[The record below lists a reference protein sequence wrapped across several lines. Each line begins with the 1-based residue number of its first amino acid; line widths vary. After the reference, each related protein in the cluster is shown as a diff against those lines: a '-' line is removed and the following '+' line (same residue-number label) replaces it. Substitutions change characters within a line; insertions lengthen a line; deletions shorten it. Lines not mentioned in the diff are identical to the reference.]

1 MKLNKIFAFGLL
13 AFALTA
19 CSDDDDAKFNSAS
32 GVTVS
37 MQKTEISVTKKFT
50 GVYYNV
56 PVVVTGDANGPI
68 KVTVE
73 VSAASDL
80 PATEGEDFRI
90 TSKTIIIPAD
100 SKTGNIQ
107 FYPIGSDEET
117 NSAEF
122 IVTITSAEGA
132 QIGTQKTTEVL
143 LKVPTTYD
151 KLQGAWVWEGAYYSD
166 GVVDEYNLTCTGL
179 SEGDTGYGVELYF
192 SGFMG
197 YNWCSLGAE
206 YTVDET
212 TGLSTLSFPLSQ
224 VIAEDV
230 TFSIGTFD
238 IGLIEVSSA
247 PTTWVTSGS
256 IDGQISPDLKSVTF
270 DPNIGF
276 AGSLMTNG
284 QHSGYIWFGY
294 LNMSMSKK

>member
-32 GVTVS
+32 DVTVS
-37 MQKTEISVTKKFT
+37 MQQTEISVTKKFT

-56 PVVVTGDANGPI
+56 PVIVTGDANGPI

-100 SKTGNIQ
+100 SKIGNIQ
-107 FYPIGSDEET
+107 FYPIGSDDET

-132 QIGTQKTTEVL
+132 QIGTQKTTEVT
-143 LKVPTTYD
+143 LKVPTIYE
-151 KLQGAWVWEGAYYSD
+151 KLQGAWIWQGADFWDAYT
-166 GVVDEYNLTCTGL
+166 EQFNLTCTGL

-197 YNWCSLGAE
+197 YNWVILSAE
-206 YTVDET
+206 YLVDEE
-212 TGLSTLSFPLSQ
+212 TGLSTLSFPLGQ
-224 VIAEDV
+224 VIAEGVNFGSAGVRDV
-230 TFSIGTFD
+230 
-238 IGLIEVSSA
+238 GLAGI
-247 PTTWVTSGS
+247 SGS
-256 IDGQISPDLKSVTF
+256 SLLASGSVDGQVSPDLQSVTF
-270 DPNIGF
+270 DPNDGF
-276 AGSLMTNG
+276 FGSLMNNG
-284 QHSGYIWFGY
+284 ALTASLWFGY
-294 LNMSMSKK
+294 TDMSMAKK

>member
-32 GVTVS
+32 DVTVS
-37 MQKTEISVTKKFT
+37 MQQTEISVTKKFT

-56 PVVVTGDANGPI
+56 PVIVTGDANGPI

-80 PATEGEDFRI
+80 PATENEDFRI
-90 TSKTIIIPAD
+90 TSKTIIIPTD
-100 SKTGNIQ
+100 SKIGNIQ
-107 FYPIGSDEET
+107 FYPIGSDDET

-143 LKVPTTYD
+143 LKVPTIYE
-151 KLQGAWVWEGAYYSD
+151 KLQGAWVWQGLDYW
-166 GVVDEYNLTCTGL
+166 DEYTEQFNLTCTGL
-179 SEGDTGYGVELYF
+179 SEGDTGYGVVLYF

-197 YNWCSLGAE
+197 YNWCSLSAE
-206 YTVDET
+206 YLVDEE
-212 TGLSTLSFPLSQ
+212 TGLSTLSFPLGQ
-224 VIAEDV
+224 VIAEGVNFTSGVRDV
-230 TFSIGTFD
+230 
-238 IGLIEVSSA
+238 GLAGISGSSLLG
-247 PTTWVTSGS
+247 SGS
-256 IDGQISPDLKSVTF
+256 IDGQVSPDLRSVTF
-270 DPNIGF
+270 DPNDCF
-276 AGSLMTNG
+276 AGCLMNNGMLTASL
-284 QHSGYIWFGY
+284 WFAY
-294 LNMSMSKK
+294 FDMSMAKK

>member
-32 GVTVS
+32 DVTVS
-37 MQKTEISVTKKFT
+37 MQQTEISVTKKFT

-56 PVVVTGDANGPI
+56 PVIVTGDANGPI

-73 VSAASDL
+73 VSAVSDI

-100 SKTGNIQ
+100 SKIGNIQ
-107 FYPIGSDEET
+107 FYPIGSDDET

-143 LKVPTTYD
+143 LKVPTIYE
-151 KLQGAWVWEGAYYSD
+151 KLQGAWVWKGTDFWQSI
-166 GVVDEYNLTCTGL
+166 VDQYNLTCSGL
-179 SEGDTGYGVELYF
+179 EEGDTGYGVVLYF

-197 YNWCSLGAE
+197 YNWCMLGAE
-206 YTVDET
+206 YLIDEE
-212 TGLSTLSFPLSQ
+212 TGLGTLSFPLGQ

-230 TFSIGTFD
+230 NFGSPGVHD
-238 IGLIEVSSA
+238 IGLASL
-247 PTTWVTSGS
+247 SGS
-256 IDGQISPDLKSVTF
+256 YLVGSGSVDGMVSPDLKSVTF
-270 DPNIGF
+270 DPNDAF
-276 AGSLMTNG
+276 AGCLMNNGMLTTSL
-284 QHSGYIWFGY
+284 WFAY
-294 LNMSMSKK
+294 TDMSITKK

>member
-32 GVTVS
+32 DVTVS
-37 MQKTEISVTKKFT
+37 MQQTEISVTKKFT

-56 PVVVTGDANGPI
+56 PVIVTGDANGPI

-80 PATEGEDFRI
+80 PATENEDFRI

-100 SKTGNIQ
+100 SKIGNIQ
-107 FYPIGSDEET
+107 FYPIGSDDET

-143 LKVPTTYD
+143 LKVPTIYE
-151 KLQGAWVWEGAYYSD
+151 KLQGAWVWQGLDYW
-166 GVVDEYNLTCTGL
+166 DEYTEQFNLTCTGL
-179 SEGDTGYGVELYF
+179 SEGDTGYGVVLYF

-197 YNWCSLGAE
+197 YNWCSLSAE
-206 YTVDET
+206 YLVDEE
-212 TGLSTLSFPLSQ
+212 TGLSTLSFPLGQ
-224 VIAEDV
+224 VIAEGVNFTSGVRDV
-230 TFSIGTFD
+230 
-238 IGLIEVSSA
+238 GLAGISGSSLLG
-247 PTTWVTSGS
+247 SGS
-256 IDGQISPDLKSVTF
+256 IDGQVSPDLRSVTF
-270 DPNIGF
+270 DPNDCF
-276 AGSLMTNG
+276 AGCLMNNGMLTTSL
-284 QHSGYIWFGY
+284 WFAY
-294 LNMSMSKK
+294 SNMSMTKK

>member
-32 GVTVS
+32 DVTVS

-73 VSAASDL
+73 VSAVSDL

-107 FYPIGSDEET
+107 FYPIGSDDET

-143 LKVPTTYD
+143 LKVPTIYE
-151 KLQGAWVWEGAYYSD
+151 KLQGAWVWQGKDYW
-166 GVVDEYNLTCTGL
+166 DEYTEQFNLTCTGL
-179 SEGDTGYGVELYF
+179 SEGDTGYGVVLYF

-197 YNWCSLGAE
+197 YNWCSLSAE
-206 YTVDET
+206 YLVDEE
-212 TGLSTLSFPLSQ
+212 TGLSTLSFPLGQ
-224 VIAEDV
+224 VIAEGVNFTSGVRDV
-230 TFSIGTFD
+230 
-238 IGLIEVSSA
+238 GLAGISGSSLLG
-247 PTTWVTSGS
+247 SGS
-256 IDGQISPDLKSVTF
+256 IDGQVSPDLQSVTF
-270 DPNIGF
+270 DPNDCF
-276 AGSLMTNG
+276 AGCLMNNGMLTASL
-284 QHSGYIWFGY
+284 WFAY
-294 LNMSMSKK
+294 FDMSMAKK

>member
-37 MQKTEISVTKKFT
+37 MQQTEISVTKKFT

-56 PVVVTGDANGPI
+56 PVIVTGDANGPI

-73 VSAASDL
+73 VSAVSDL

-90 TSKTIIIPAD
+90 TQKTIVIGTD
-100 SKTGNIQ
+100 SKIGNIQ

-117 NSAEF
+117 ESAEF
-122 IVTITSAEGA
+122 LVTITSAEGA

-143 LKVPTTYD
+143 LKVPTVYE
-151 KLQGAWVWEGAYYSD
+151 KLQGAWTWTGTDYFDDVPAQF
-166 GVVDEYNLTCTGL
+166 NLTCTGL
-179 SEGDTGYGVELYF
+179 AEGDTGYGTVLYF

-206 YTVDET
+206 YLVDEA
-212 TGLSTLSFPLSQ
+212 TGLSTLSFPLAQ
-224 VIAEDV
+224 VVAEGVNFGSSGVHDV
-230 TFSIGTFD
+230 GLVSI
-238 IGLIEVSSA
+238 
-247 PTTWVTSGS
+247 SGS
-256 IDGQISPDLKSVTF
+256 SLVANGAIDGQVSPDLKSVTF
-270 DPNIGF
+270 DPNDVF
-276 AGSLMTNG
+276 AGSLVTNG
-284 QHSGYIWFGY
+284 QLTGSLWFGF
-294 LNMSMSKK
+294 LEMSMTKK